1 MSQFAIAVTWG
12 LKEVAYSSSP
22 LLPAFD
28 EHFPSDWE
36 PFQDAVADAHASNGS
51 EISFYW
57 CFPFWAL
64 AAHLWSRKIPVAGLV
79 EFEQLG
85 RRPDLIALVDLPKQR
100 ADLEGILRRFPGVP
114 VVLMVAETPLERQA
128 QHQRINVEGFA
139 AVMSYNR
146 RLVRHCSNGFIANLP
161 FRFHRP
167 AEVEQLRLQS
177 PLSRRHRCTYVGNA
191 HSSGWRRNFQYEL
204 GWRGWPLLWQFLQGW
219 RLPISAAWRDEW
231 HGAYGVRAS
240 AVVAARRV
248 FGDGFWLSGRG
259 WGCGGSG
266 WLSRWF
272 PDRRLRFQSQD
283 LGLHPGSKIALLC
296 DSTFTLVCENYLGEP
311 GYISE
316 KVFDAMAAGSIPIYI
331 GAKGSLPAKLTDLVI
346 DLSDL
351 PRHVLHSTQRLELV
365 LRDVAGMSEPELQ
378 DRQQCCLDFM
388 DHHYEEQFGLAPF
401 LHTFDQVLERLIDA
415 DLADC

>member
-12 LKEVAYSSSP
+12 LKEPAYSCSP
-22 LLPAFD
+22 LMPALGQF
-28 EHFPSDWE
+28 FPKELDDLRE
-36 PFQDAVADAHASNGS
+36 KVADAHASHGS

-64 AAHLWSRKIPVAGLV
+64 AANFVSQEILVAGLFD
-79 EFEQLG
+79 FERLG
-85 RRPDLIALVDLPKQR
+85 RKPDLILLVDLPQKRAELEKIQR
-100 ADLEGILRRFPGVP
+100 RHPGVP
-114 VVLMVAETPLERQA
+114 VVLMVAETPLERQS
-128 QHQRINVEGFA
+128 QHHCINLKGFA
-139 AVMSYNR
+139 AVVSYNQQ
-146 RLVRHCSNGFIANLP
+146 LISHCSNGFLGNLP
-161 FRFHRP
+161 FRFHRS
-167 AEVEQLRLQS
+167 AEVEHLRVQS

-191 HSSGWRRNFQYEL
+191 HSSGWRRNYQYEL
-204 GWRGWPLLWQFLQGW
+204 GWRGWPLLWQYLQGW
-219 RLPISAAWRDEW
+219 RLPISSAWCDEW
-231 HGAYGVRAS
+231 HGGYGVRSA

-259 WGCGGSG
+259 WDSGGSG

-272 PDRRLRFQSQD
+272 PDRRMCLQSQE

-331 GAKGSLPAKLTDLVI
+331 GAKGSLSLQLRDFVI

-351 PRHVLHSTQRLELV
+351 PRHVLYSSHRLAML
-365 LRDVAGMSEPELQ
+365 LRDVASMPEHELE
-378 DRQQCCLDFM
+378 DRQQRCLAFM
-388 DHHYEEQFGLAPF
+388 DRYYEEQFGLAPF

-415 DLADC
+415 DFADC